1 VAPTRA
7 CSFSAE
13 PVVPNPLTR
22 LTGDLAGDFRELT
35 LTGPRANAAL
45 RSALATVVAVLIAL
59 ALHLDNPYWA
69 GISGVVLVQSDRAA
83 TLLRS
88 VDRII
93 GTVIGAAV
101 GYFGAGLAQ
110 DHLAFL
116 MLAGGFT
123 AFTIYGQERVEHG
136 YAVLL
141 SGITVVL
148 ILFGTLAE
156 PGKALDLA
164 VYRGLE
170 ILVGVFVACAI
181 DYALAPAAQLDAP
194 LPPKPGIFVRPIDHE
209 LAAVA
214 ITGGIAIAL
223 IPLVWET
230 LDLPGLGQTPVTAFV
245 ILVALR
251 QEPGWRALTRTAG
264 CLFGGL
270 WGLAAMHIVGS
281 AFFPWVLTLFIGL
294 YVAAHINQGKGDA
307 AYVGMQAGIAIV
319 VSMVQ
324 GQGASDDIAPA
335 INRLV
340 GVFGGVI
347 VVSICQPLLAPLVA
361 WIIRPRE

>member
-1 VAPTRA
+1 
-7 CSFSAE
+7 
-13 PVVPNPLTR
+13 VPNPLTR
-22 LTGDLAGDFRELT
+22 LTDDLAGDFRELT
-35 LTGPRANAAL
+35 LSGPRANAAL
-45 RSALATVVAVLIAL
+45 RSAVATTVAVLIAL

-83 TLLRS
+83 TLARS

-93 GTVIGAAV
+93 GTIAGAAI

-116 MLAGGFT
+116 TLVGGYT
-123 AFTIYGQERVEHG
+123 AFAIYGQERVQHG
-136 YAVLL
+136 YAMLL
-141 SGITVVL
+141 SGITMVL

-170 ILVGVFVACAI
+170 ILVGVFVACAV

-209 LAAVA
+209 LAAIA
-214 ITGGIAIAL
+214 ITGGIAMML
-223 IPLVWET
+223 IPLVWEA
-230 LDLPGLGQTPVTAFV
+230 LDLPGLGQTPITAFV
-245 ILVALR
+245 ILIALR
-251 QEPGWRALTRTAG
+251 QEPGWRAVTRGAG

-270 WGLAAMHIVGS
+270 WALAAMHIVGGE
-281 AFFPWVLTLFIGL
+281 FLPWLLMLFTGL
-294 YVAAHINQGKGDA
+294 YFAAHINQGKGDA

-324 GQGASDDIAPA
+324 GQGASADIVPA

-347 VVSICQPLLAPLVA
+347 VVSICQPLLVPLVG
-361 WIIRPRE
+361 WIIRPRT

>member
-1 VAPTRA
+1 M
-7 CSFSAE
+7 
-13 PVVPNPLTR
+13 PNPLTR
-22 LTGDLAGDFRELT
+22 LADDLAGDLRQLT

-45 RSALATVVAVLIAL
+45 RSALATTLAVLVAL
-59 ALHLDNPYWA
+59 ALHLDNPWWA
-69 GISGVVLVQSDRAA
+69 GISGVVLVQTDRAA
-83 TLLRS
+83 TLARS

-93 GTVIGAAV
+93 GTMIGAAI
-101 GYFGAGLAQ
+101 GYFGAGLVQ

-116 MLAGGFT
+116 ALAGGYT
-123 AFTIYGQERVEHG
+123 AFTIYGQERVQHS

-148 ILFGTLAE
+148 ILFGTLAA

-164 VYRGLE
+164 IYRGLE
-170 ILVGVFVACAI
+170 ILVGVFVACAV

-209 LAAVA
+209 LAAIA

-223 IPLVWET
+223 IPLVWEA

-270 WGLAAMHIVGS
+270 WALAAMHLVGG
-281 AFFPWVLTLFIGL
+281 AFLPWLFMLFIGL
-294 YVAAHINQGKGDA
+294 YLAAHINQGKGDA

-319 VSMVQ
+319 IGMVQ
-324 GQGASDDIAPA
+324 GLGVSADISPA
-335 INRLV
+335 VNRLV

-347 VVSICQPLLAPLVA
+347 VVSICQPLLAPLVG
-361 WIIRPRE
+361 WVIRPRT